1 MSRRDV
7 LKLFGAL
14 VLGIVFANIPTL
26 WGSFTPPPA
35 SISVT
40 NGAVDAGDNAGHGVN
55 KVVSELE

>member
-1 MSRRDV
+1 MSRSDV

-35 SISVT
+35 SMSVT
-40 NGAVDAGDNAGHGVN
+40 NNAGDAGHGVGDN
-55 KVVSELE
+55 ADKVVSELD